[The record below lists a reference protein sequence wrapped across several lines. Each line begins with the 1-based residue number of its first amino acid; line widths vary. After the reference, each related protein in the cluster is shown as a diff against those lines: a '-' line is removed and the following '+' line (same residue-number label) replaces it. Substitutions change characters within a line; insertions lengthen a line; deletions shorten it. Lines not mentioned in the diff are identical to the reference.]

1 MITIVCGL
9 PRKGKTILLAHLATC
24 EMFNWERIRNMHA
37 KIDELKA
44 GGFNLSKPRHP
55 VVANFD
61 IVGHKFRYTP
71 RLSRKINPYRLG
83 YHNERVD
90 VHFLPPFS
98 VVFITEGQKY
108 LDSRMS
114 TKGYPEWQSRWY
126 EQHGHNDLDIY
137 IDVQRFDLIDKN
149 IRELASVIEIE
160 SVEFKDGKT
169 IWQVRTYANHK
180 AHEAGVFEQ
189 KTVIADYDVRRNYDH
204 QSCKPKHYEVYLHIP
219 QDFELTEHEPLEH
232 TVEGYKRKLL
242 MEDDEYPAGF
252 YGEKIERNRKSF
264 LS

>member
-9 PRKGKTILLAHLATC
+9 PGKGKTSLLAHLATC
-24 EMFNWERIRNMHA
+24 EMFNWERIRNMHS
-37 KIDELKA
+37 KIDELNT

-61 IVGHKFRYTP
+61 IVGHKFRYTT

-126 EQHGHNDLDIY
+126 EQHRHNDLDIY

-149 IRELASVIEIE
+149 IRELACVIEIE
-160 SVEFKDGKT
+160 NVEFKWGQT
-169 IWQVRTYANHK
+169 IWSVREYTDHK
-180 AHEAGVFEQ
+180 AFEAQIFESR
-189 KTVIADYDVRRNYDH
+189 KITAEYDVRQNYNH
-204 QSCKPKHYEVYLHIP
+204 QSCKPKHYEIYLVNR
-219 QDFELTEHEPLEH
+219 QDFELDEHEPLEH
-232 TVEGYKRKLL
+232 TLDGYIRKLT
-242 MEDDEYPAGF
+242 MEDDEYPVGF
-252 YGEKIERNRKSF
+252 YGERGERVRKSF
-264 LS
+264 FI